1 MINEMTYWVALSCME
16 GLTNAEKNTLL
27 VELHRRG
34 ITLADFFRKA
44 SDDWRR
50 YESIAMMGERG
61 VAAFEA
67 ARKALPNSA
76 FIAEELLSQRYH
88 LLPVMSADYPARIK
102 RCLKYASPVLLYCRG
117 NLRLL
122 ERGTV
127 SALGSPYPSDEALA
141 FAASLGQ
148 SVAREGSTL
157 ISGEAP
163 GCDNTALEATLSSG
177 GGAVVVIPEGIM
189 KFGTGFERLFRYIS
203 RGKLAVV
210 SSFSPDAYRN
220 SERQTLSDRLI
231 LALSDKVYAA
241 PTDPRSA
248 LHATLQ
254 SYLSAGHSVIP
265 F

>member
-16 GLTNAEKNTLL
+16 GLTNVEKNTLL

-88 LLPVMSADYPARIK
+88 LLPVMSAEYPARIK
-102 RCLKYASPVLLYCRG
+102 RTLKYASPVLLYCRG
-117 NLRLL
+117 NIRLL
-122 ERGTV
+122 ESDTV
-127 SALGSPYPSDEALA
+127 TVMSSPYPSAEALA
-141 FAASLGQ
+141 SAESIGRT
-148 SVAREGSTL
+148 VAEAGSSL

-163 GCDNTALEATLSSG
+163 GCDTAALEATLGAG
-177 GGAVVVIPEGIM
+177 GSAVVVIPEGIM